1 MVKQI
6 ATQPHDGIF
15 LSNKKKNEG
24 MIHITRY
31 SYMLS
36 ARHTLD
42 SETKTG

>member
-24 MIHITRY
+24 MIHITRRNLK
-31 SYMLS
+31 MIILS
-36 ARHTLD
+36 G
-42 SETKTG
+42 ENENKYI